1 MMKDGTTH
9 NTLIFLDEG
18 DFCIFHSFRVNPNLL
33 ISTTGPDDFLEA
45 LRKFVSV
52 RSAGSDNS
60 LFMVSDK
67 RTAQLDQSLSELNL
81 VSLLEGDRCAAHKF
95 LIKTGCTGR
104 TRRWSGEPSRTSRRI
119 RTQRG

>member
-1 MMKDGTTH
+1 MVQHTTPLFSSTKVIFAFFH
-9 NTLIFLDEG
+9 SSQLNPNFLIF
-18 DFCIFHSFRVNPNLL
+18 
-33 ISTTGPDDFLEA
+33 TTGPDDFLEA

-81 VSLLEGDRCAAHKF
+81 VSLLEGDRCAAHKVDVF
-95 LIKTGCTGR
+95 VLD
-104 TRRWSGEPSRTSRRI
+104 
-119 RTQRG
+119 